1 ETGELSENDHSF
13 QRLTTNFEK
22 IGHRST
28 SEGTPSMP
36 MKTEMRAGTTASLTL
51 QTLLFIGKRQLLFI
65 MEIRRSLLVV
75 DAAVCLLIG
84 TLLFFIPSIVAYFI
98 FGLISMLL
106 VLVHCSA
113 ETPNLIHPNYL
124 KIAKYWCCG
133 WLVVNLYLQSAHRWT
148 IGDTVIA
155 NVTENIIFQID
166 SLISIIIGAA
176 WLAFPGWLLHRQVRI
191 SLSESH
197 EFCARFMGT
206 DFLTAYV
213 ITNHALHW
221 KNLGDRLIALDARIL
236 ICALTFAAQIWSQY
250 AYSEHWN
257 GGHWKPLVSCSPEAS
272 NPVTTLQILRRIGEG
287 GYGLVFQV
295 VNMQN
300 PLQMGAM
307 KVEPIGML
315 SDDQILKMEIHVLKK
330 LANKSKHACKIY
342 AAGKDEDYY
351 FLIMTLLSKSL
362 CELRKQCPKQRFT
375 LPTSVKL
382 CMQCLEGIEDLH
394 NVGFLHRDIKP
405 SNFAMGRKPSVMR
418 TVFMLDFGLAR
429 QYCVRSSLII
439 FFESFRSSEFR
450 SNMYIRVETLNL
462 IMCIRKQAFD
472 NLTDM
477 QQSVFDEK
485 GNMNLREPRKTA
497 PFRGTIRYCSIN
509 VHRGDEQGRHDDLWS
524 LLYMTTEM
532 ILGTLPWRG
541 MDRRHAE
548 ACKSSSEEKLI
559 SSLPVEFHVFLKHLK
574 KLNYNH
580 KPDYNLLRSLL
591 KQILKKKNHKLTDP
605 YDWEPNGAHA
615 SKFSKH
621 AVHLTKSKAS
631 DEKFEIDKD
640 DKSDMNTRFG
650 IKTIQ
655 DEINVKLLLSKEE
668 EDDEGASRVSGVSK
682 TDDTLQKLD
691 ELK

>member
-1 ETGELSENDHSF
+1 MGKEDLKKIK
-13 QRLTTNFEK
+13 LK
-22 IGHRST
+22 IG
-28 SEGTPSMP
+28 
-36 MKTEMRAGTTASLTL
+36 
-51 QTLLFIGKRQLLFI
+51 
-65 MEIRRSLLVV
+65 
-75 DAAVCLLIG
+75 
-84 TLLFFIPSIVAYFI
+84 SIVKNQWQ
-98 FGLISMLL
+98 
-106 VLVHCSA
+106 V
-113 ETPNLIHPNYL
+113 
-124 KIAKYWCCG
+124 K
-133 WLVVNLYLQSAHRWT
+133 
-148 IGDTVIA
+148 
-155 NVTENIIFQID
+155 
-166 SLISIIIGAA
+166 SI
-176 WLAFPGWLLHRQVRI
+176 
-191 SLSESH
+191 
-197 EFCARFMGT
+197 
-206 DFLTAYV
+206 
-213 ITNHALHW
+213 
-221 KNLGDRLIALDARIL
+221 
-236 ICALTFAAQIWSQY
+236 
-250 AYSEHWN
+250 
-257 GGHWKPLVSCSPEAS
+257 VSCSPETFNS
-272 NPVTTLQILRRIGEG
+272 VTTLQILRRIGEG
-287 GYGLVFQV
+287 GYGVVFQV

-307 KVEPIGML
+307 KVEPVGML

-362 CELRKQCPKQRFT
+362 CELRKQCPNQRFT

-429 QYCVRSSLII
+429 QYCV
-439 FFESFRSSEFR
+439 
-450 SNMYIRVETLNL
+450 
-462 IMCIRKQAFD
+462 
-472 NLTDM
+472 
-477 QQSVFDEK
+477 FDEK

-532 ILGTLPWRG
+532 ILGTLPWRS

-591 KQILKKKNHKLTDP
+591 KQILKKKNHNLTDP

-615 SKFSKH
+615 SKFNQQQVLNSDF
-621 AVHLTKSKAS
+621 LLFFSFSCKSYEFFQS
-631 DEKFEIDKD
+631 I
-640 DKSDMNTRFG
+640 TY
-650 IKTIQ
+650 
-655 DEINVKLLLSKEE
+655 
-668 EDDEGASRVSGVSK
+668 
-682 TDDTLQKLD
+682 
-691 ELK
+691 